1 MIHPNGIGTGPQQT
15 PRRGTRRGC
24 AMPAR
29 QLADLVTTPEECD
42 RAIDLASAL
51 LMLLLRV
58 RVELENRERP
68 TVA

>member
-1 MIHPNGIGTGPQQT
+1 MIHQTGSGPAPSKHQGEE
-15 PRRGTRRGC
+15 PVGGC
-24 AMPAR
+24 AMHAR

-58 RVELENRERP
+58 RMELENRERP